1 MNFVIAQYDL
11 KTWPNVSSSNTDSMI
26 HPILGSHLPGTF
38 PSLSPEARLVRA
50 IREALNW
57 SGRTDGADG
66 RGPPSPLPPSL
77 SPAAGTMAISSR
89 AELSQMEDEQIT
101 RIKKEGGGRRI
112 GGRSAAVWHK
122 W

>member
-57 SGRTDGADG
+57 SGRTDGADVG
-66 RGPPSPLPPSL
+66 LLLPSL
-77 SPAAGTMAISSR
+77 SLAAGTMAISSR